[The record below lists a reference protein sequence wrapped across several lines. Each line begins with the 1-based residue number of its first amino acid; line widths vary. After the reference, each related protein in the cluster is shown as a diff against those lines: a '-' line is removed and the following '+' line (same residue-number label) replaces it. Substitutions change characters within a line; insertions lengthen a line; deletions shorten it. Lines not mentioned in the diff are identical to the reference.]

1 MMLLG
6 TLLTLLV
13 AITPATSTAATTQP
27 ADHDASTPRGA
38 LRMLAQA
45 LAAGDRAG
53 ILDRLFT
60 NSPQEKQLADA
71 TAELAEATA
80 LLRKAAVD
88 AFGESAAGPLG
99 ADLSASPEALKR
111 IDAARVEMDGGDKAT
126 VRPGESDGPPLV
138 LLKRDGVW
146 RVPVGELSK
155 DVESADVQRSIDA
168 MNEQAKQMKAMA
180 GEVEGK
186 KYKSAVAAREELDKR
201 ILQGVVGKSGRGEP
215 K

>member
-6 TLLTLLV
+6 TFLTLLV

-53 ILDRLFT
+53 VLDRLFT
-60 NSPQEKQLADA
+60 NSPQEKQLAEA

-80 LLRKAAVD
+80 LLRKAAVA

-99 ADLSASPEALKR
+99 ADLSASPDALKR
-111 IDAARVEMDGGDKAT
+111 IDAARVELDGDKAT
-126 VRPGESDGPPLV
+126 VRPGESDGPPVALV
-138 LLKRDGVW
+138 RRDGVW

-180 GEVEGK
+180 TEVEGK

-201 ILQGVVGKSGRGEP
+201 ILAGVVGKGGANE
-215 K
+215 KK

>member
-1 MMLLG
+1 
-6 TLLTLLV
+6 
-13 AITPATSTAATTQP
+13 
-27 ADHDASTPRGA
+27 
-38 LRMLAQA
+38 MLAQA

-53 ILDRLFT
+53 VLDRLFT

-71 TAELAEATA
+71 TADLAEATA
-80 LLRKAAVD
+80 QLRKAAVA
-88 AFGESAAGPLG
+88 AFGESGAGPLG

-111 IDAARVEMDGGDKAT
+111 IDAARVELDGDKAT
-126 VRPGESDGPPLV
+126 VRPGESDGPPVVLV
-138 LLKRDGVW
+138 RRDGVW

-201 ILQGVVGKSGRGEP
+201 IMTGVVGKGGERE
-215 K
+215 KK